1 MAGLMRP
8 TGATGPEGKI
18 NILARQI
25 VGPGATPNDN
35 WRDTD
40 ALFDGIID
48 PNTNV
53 KQVGLSTM
61 GDYIEFEVT
70 GNYSINIWRLGTPTS
85 SSNMTL
91 SKWDGSKYV
100 SLPSTQF
107 VQPNNAS
114 NTWIKFAVNLV
125 PGKYKYEKTATA
137 SVQCEI
143 EWFIEIVAPPYNWK
157 GVAVTEVGAIKTF
170 TENNVWVTQQ
180 APEGGI
186 TKEYIAT
193 NGLPRTKLLTSLDTI
208 YVPMVN
214 TKTFDTGE
222 KLWVTE
228 SDISTDLGITS
239 MDLYQ
244 PSTGGIKVLLKVP
257 PFLPKD
263 QLRSTDKM
271 YYYNVEGSFPEIIN
285 VAFSATVLSDHK
297 STVKVDY
304 NIIHNFDEKIKI
316 RHKVNDGEFG
326 SWSDAFYAQDTA
338 PNSLIAP
345 STLKLGKNT
354 ITIEV
359 AVDGD
364 ETRSIKKIIADAI
377 TVNNDAPNLA
387 IVTADSD
394 AFRAHFVITDPNIG
408 DQVQYRIM
416 IRNSLYTDV
425 VLVPWTELNEAPLEI
440 VYNID
445 TSKVVVGK
453 LNALIIEY
461 KDNFGAGASTTYSF
475 EGSYRNLVFTDSKGE
490 YYTTDKGVLLK
501 LLHLGNIYA
510 GSKSLAFPIT
520 VKNSY
525 GEPVTNLV
533 VEPVVVRDAGV
544 EYQLSKTA
552 EPFNPLPIISYGDE
566 ILEPGESRTFY
577 VRGVASETA
586 FGFGEFL
593 LEVVGDTTTQT
604 DEELPPEEG
613 DNNIVLKSSR
623 LETF

>member
-1 MAGLMRP
+1 MAGILKP
-8 TGATGPEGKI
+8 STAGLGPEGAIKI
-18 NILARQI
+18 LSESALSTGTGYI
-25 VGPGATPNDN
+25 
-35 WRDTD
+35 D
-40 ALFDGIID
+40 AKGLID
-48 PNTNV
+48 
-53 KQVGLSTM
+53 GLSTAYVALPVA
-61 GDYIEFEVT
+61 GFIEFEIT
-70 GNYSINIWRLGTPTS
+70 GTVPVNIWRLGTGTNAT
-85 SSNMTL
+85 NMEL
-91 SKWDGSKYV
+91 HKWDGTQYV
-100 SLPSTQF
+100 KLTGSELK
-107 VQPNNAS
+107 QPTAAS
-114 NTWIKFAVNLV
+114 NVWEKFITNIT
-125 PGKYKYEKTATA
+125 PGKYKFVKPDSTGTQREYEWYVEKVMPA
-137 SVQCEI
+137 
-143 EWFIEIVAPPYNWK
+143 YNWK

-170 TENNVWVTQQ
+170 TENNVWVQQ
-180 APEGGI
+180 PAPEGGI
-186 TKEYIAT
+186 TKDYIST

-244 PSTGGIKVLLKVP
+244 PTTGGLKVLLKVP

-271 YYYNVEGSFPEIIN
+271 YYFNVEGSFPEVIN
-285 VAFSATVLSDHK
+285 VAFSATVLTDHK

-304 NIIHNFDEKIKI
+304 NIIHNFNEKIKL
-316 RHKVNDGEFG
+316 RHKVNDGTF
-326 SWSDAFYAQDTA
+326 SNWSDPFYAQDA
-338 PNSLIAP
+338 SPNSLIAP
-345 STLKLGKNT
+345 SDLKLGKNT
-354 ITIEV
+354 ITIEI

-364 ETRSIKKIIADAI
+364 ESRYIQKVITDAI

-425 VLVPWTELNEAPLEI
+425 VLVPWTNLKEAPLEI

-475 EGSYRNLVFTDSKGE
+475 EGSYRNLVFADSKGE

-525 GEPVTNLV
+525 GEPVTNV
-533 VEPVVVRDAGV
+533 VINPIVITDAGV
-544 EYQLSKTA
+544 EYQLSKAA
-552 EPFNPLPIISYGDE
+552 EPFNPLPSISYGDE
-566 ILEPGESRTFY
+566 ILAPGESRTFY

-586 FGFGEFL
+586 FGFGEFM
-593 LEVVGDTTTQT
+593 LEVVGDTTTHT

-613 DNNIVLKSSR
+613 DNNIVLKSAR

>member
-1 MAGLMRP
+1 MAGLARP
-8 TGATGPEGKI
+8 AGATGPEGKI

-25 VGPGATPNDN
+25 VGPGATQNDN
-35 WRDTD
+35 WRDTP
-40 ALFDGIID
+40 ALFDGVIT
-48 PNTNV
+48 PNTGIN
-53 KQVGLSTM
+53 QVGLSSA
-61 GDYIEFEVT
+61 GDYIEFEVNGT
-70 GNYSINIWRLGTPTS
+70 YNVNIWRLGTSTS
-85 SSNMTL
+85 SGNITL
-91 SKWDGSKYV
+91 SKWDGTQYV
-100 SLPSTQF
+100 TLTSTQF
-107 VQPNNAS
+107 TQPNNAVG
-114 NTWIKFAVNLV
+114 NWMKFAMNLT
-125 PGKYKYEKTATA
+125 PGKYKYAKPVATG
-137 SVQCEI
+137 VQCEI
-143 EWFIEIVAPPYNWK
+143 EWFIEIIAPPYNWK

-170 TENNVWVTQQ
+170 TENNVWVQQ
-180 APEGGI
+180 PAPEGGI
-186 TKEYIAT
+186 TKDYIST
-193 NGLPRTKLLTSLDTI
+193 NGLPRKKLLTSLDTI

-244 PSTGGIKVLLKVP
+244 PSTGGLKVLLKVP

-271 YYYNVEGSFPEIIN
+271 YYYNVEGSFPEVIN
-285 VAFSATVLSDHK
+285 VAFSATVLTDHK

-304 NIIHNFDEKIKI
+304 NIIHNFNEKIKL
-316 RHKVNDGEFG
+316 RHKVNDGAF
-326 SWSDAFYAQDTA
+326 SNWSDPFYAQDVA

-345 STLKLGKNT
+345 SDLKLGKNT

-359 AVDGD
+359 AVDGI
-364 ETRSIKKIIADAI
+364 EERTVTKVITDAI

-425 VLVPWTELNEAPLEI
+425 VLVPWTNLKEAPLEI

-475 EGSYRNLVFTDSKGE
+475 EGSYRNLVFADSKGE

-525 GEPVTNLV
+525 GEPVTNV
-533 VEPVVVRDAGV
+533 TINPIVITDAGV
-544 EYQLSKTA
+544 DYQLSKTA
-552 EPFNPLPIISYGDE
+552 EPFNPLKVISYGDE
-566 ILEPGESRTFY
+566 IIDPGESRTFY

-586 FGFGEFL
+586 FGFGEFM
-593 LEVVGDTTTQT
+593 LEVVGDTTTHT
-604 DEELPPEEG
+604 EELPPEKG
-613 DNNIVLKSSR
+613 DNNIVLKSAR